1 MKIFLYL
8 LFFLSILQYG
18 FAENI
23 RPSHMNTTQ
32 GIPMNDTKYSV
43 GVSFTWVRQ
52 ENSQSIYMRANSSE
66 RDMEYNSTNIGGAS
80 SLTGQLSNGLSGE
93 NLMMKKNLPQTSME
107 ENFIIFLAVIFLSLI
122 LFRIYR
128 KNVL

>member
-52 ENSQSIYMRANSSE
+52 ENSQSIYMRANSG
-66 RDMEYNSTNIGGAS
+66 RNMEYNSTNIGGAS

>member
-8 LFFLSILQYG
+8 LFFLSIFQYG

-52 ENSQSIYMRANSSE
+52 ENSQSIYMRANSG
-66 RDMEYNSTNIGGAS
+66 RNMEYNSTNIGGAS

>member
-1 MKIFLYL
+1 
-8 LFFLSILQYG
+8 
-18 FAENI
+18 
-23 RPSHMNTTQ
+23 MNTTQ

>member
-1 MKIFLYL
+1 
-8 LFFLSILQYG
+8 
-18 FAENI
+18 
-23 RPSHMNTTQ
+23 
-32 GIPMNDTKYSV
+32 MNDTKYSV

-52 ENSQSIYMRANSSE
+52 ENSQSIYMRANSG
-66 RDMEYNSTNIGGAS
+66 RNMEYNSTNIGGAS

-93 NLMMKKNLPQTSME
+93 NLIMKKNLPQTSME